1 MIAGRTY
8 IPISSNSSLG
18 GACVPPEGYEAIVGW
33 IVSIGFLGVGV
44 FFGLVAIYVL
54 KEEGWLGFMLGVFIF
69 LLLVGLTSMPIVKC
83 LL

>member
-44 FFGLVAIYVL
+44 FLD
-54 KEEGWLGFMLGVFIF
+54 WLQFMY
-69 LLLVGLTSMPIVKC
+69 
-83 LL
+83 